1 MRTFRIFYAMGLVKG
16 VIKRYSP
23 YISFQTI
30 EKNFCIG
37 YNKIYY
43 ENLPNILCDGV
54 LRWGLAKGS
63 CDGVLPRVLRR
74 GPAMGSCE
82 GVLRRG
88 LAMGSCD
95 GVLRWG
101 LAMGSCEGS
110 CDGVLR
116 RGHKEILTIIFLF
129 DHRKKFYIGSRKIFE
144 SVFK

>member
-74 GPAMGSCE
+74 G
-82 GVLRRG
+82 VLRWG
-88 LAMGSCD
+88 LAKGSCD
-95 GVLRWG
+95 GVLRW
-101 LAMGSCEGS
+101 
-110 CDGVLR
+110 
-116 RGHKEILTIIFLF
+116 GHKEILTIIFLF